1 MLVLHMLSLTKV
13 LSGMPL
19 KLLGRLRFLG
29 TFLGSSATPDPSASA
44 LNDSAYTKHD
54 AGATI
59 DTRTSTL
66 LEGAYSLPQYKVDPS
81 AVFRRFS
88 EVVCLSIVSFPR

>member
-1 MLVLHMLSLTKV
+1 
-13 LSGMPL
+13 MPL
-19 KLLGRLRFLG
+19 KLLGRLTFLG

-54 AGATI
+54 AGGATI
-59 DTRTSTL
+59 DTRTSMH

-81 AVFRRFS
+81 AASRRFS
-88 EVVCLSIVSFPR
+88 EVVCLPIASFPR